1 MLVLYS
7 VVSVKE
13 GEWLVLVFNGW
24 GQKCETCCIGCMK
37 FRTIK
42 NHPKITA
49 LGCLDL
55 LEEKRKFRREG
66 EFVKLYIL

>member
-1 MLVLYS
+1 MLGLYS
-7 VVSVKE
+7 VVRVKE

-24 GQKCETCCIGCMK
+24 GQKCETCCIGYMK
-37 FRTIK
+37 FCTIK

-49 LGCLDL
+49 LVCMDL

-66 EFVKLYIL
+66 MFIKLYIM